1 MIEEYKK
8 LINSDEFKKW
18 FSKNKDSY
26 LSSCF
31 SMQDPNSNSEWN
43 FDYYLPKKNKITTF
57 VVSDEITLSPDQK
70 IFEKTKGKLKE
81 IKLDDIKF
89 SLDDANKF
97 IEKEFKGR
105 KLLKKI
111 IVLQFLDG
119 LIWNIS
125 LLCLDFNLINLKLDA
140 NNGKL
145 LDKSETL
152 MLQFNKAS

>member
-57 VVSDEITLSPDQK
+57 VVSNEITLSPDQK